1 MKKILYI
8 SGTRADY
15 GLMRRTLKAIEA
27 SDHLELKVLATGMHL
42 MESRG
47 YTLNEIKAD
56 NFELIELPV
65 IFEEDSR
72 AAMAAF
78 VGDSL
83 RGMVDIFQAEKPDVI
98 LLLGDR
104 GEMLAAASAAL
115 YLGIAV
121 AHIHGGEVTSTV
133 DEAVRHAITKLAQ
146 VHFPATEDS
155 AKRILKMGESPK
167 HVHVCGAPGLDGIDE
182 SLLSKEELFENL
194 GFDVN
199 KALCLL
205 IQHPVSEE
213 VELAASQIEA
223 SLEAILEKNL
233 QTVIVYPNADAGG
246 KSMIEVIQKIE
257 GQAGIKTFSS
267 LQRQRFLSLM
277 KHASVM
283 VGNSSAGIIEAPSF
297 QTPVVNIGERQLGRL
312 RGKNVIDVENGKK
325 NILKGLEMALGG
337 EDFQNQLRGSVN
349 PYGDGKA
356 GERIVGHLIDLKIDS
371 DLLQKQIEY

>member
-15 GLMRRTLKAIEA
+15 GLMKRSLLAIQKSHQLK
-27 SDHLELKVLATGMHL
+27 LKVLATGMHL

-47 YTLNEIKAD
+47 YTLAEIHAD
-56 NFELIELPV
+56 GFEVVQLQA
-65 IFEEDSR
+65 IFEDDTR
-72 AAMAAF
+72 AAMANF
-78 VGDSL
+78 VAEAMK
-83 RGMVDIFQAEKPDVI
+83 GMVGIFEMEKPDLI

-121 AHIHGGEVTSTV
+121 AHIHGGEVSSTV

-146 VHFPATEDS
+146 IHFPATEDS
-155 AKRILKMGESPK
+155 ARRIIRMGEAPSR
-167 HVHVCGAPGLDGIDE
+167 VFITGAPGLDGIDE
-182 SLLSKEELFENL
+182 GLPERGDLFNELN
-194 GFDVN
+194 FDP
-199 KALCLL
+199 KLPLALL

-213 VELAASQIEA
+213 VREAPAQIEA
-223 SLEAILEKNL
+223 SLQALLSRNL
-233 QTVIVYPNADAGG
+233 QTVVVYPNADAGG
-246 KSMIEVIQKIE
+246 KRMIDIIRQYE
-257 GQAGIKTFSS
+257 GQELIRTFSS
-267 LQRQRFLSLM
+267 LERRTFLSLM

-297 QTPVVNIGERQLGRL
+297 QTPVVNIGERQSGRL
-312 RGKNVIDVENGKK
+312 RGANVIDVGSSRED
-325 NILKGLEMALGG
+325 ILGG
-337 EDFQNQLRGSVN
+337 IDKALADKYFRASLKGSVN

-356 GERIVGHLIDLKIDS
+356 AERIVSYLIDLKIDS